1 MNAYGETA
9 SIGNGLYF
17 MVATRIRTQTFEETK
32 KKLSYLIK
40 NLPAKIHKL

>member
-1 MNAYGETA
+1 MDAYGETA

-40 NLPAKIHKL
+40 NLTANIHKL